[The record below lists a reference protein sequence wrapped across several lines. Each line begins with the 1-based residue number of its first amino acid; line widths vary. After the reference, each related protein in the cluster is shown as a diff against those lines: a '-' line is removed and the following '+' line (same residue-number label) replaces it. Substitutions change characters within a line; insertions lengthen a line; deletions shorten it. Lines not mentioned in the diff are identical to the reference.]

1 MSAININLANDD
13 DNDKIIGLAEK
24 CPQEGM
30 ITYFINRTPRFN
42 TLQRLLD
49 KDAWHFVARKDDNV
63 IGLVG
68 VVHFPASVLDK
79 TYKVGYMLDLRVDEA
94 YRSGM
99 TAFRLVRA
107 AIDHVR
113 ESDADM
119 VIANFL
125 KDNKRPLVFT
135 SGRVGLPSA
144 HHMGTNRIFNIIPI
158 RTMRLDPRYT
168 IEKPDDKDI
177 PAIIELYRRY
187 AARYAIAPVI
197 TEDRFRNYLDNING
211 LSLDNF
217 LVAKENGTIRAV
229 TALWDEHPYKSYQ
242 VLRLGFSIRVLTS
255 LLNFLSHFMKVPHPV
270 RLNEPLRQISLVL
283 YAHDDCP
290 EALDTLFRHANN
302 ISMGSEYTL
311 IMLYAPENDPLFIP
325 MKKFMGISIRSEM
338 YIFTKEAEL
347 IEKLKENPAGLLMDV
362 TMTV

>member
-1 MSAININLANDD
+1 MSAINIQLATDD

-30 ITYFINRTPRFN
+30 ITYFINRTPGFN

-49 KDAWHFVARKDDNV
+49 KDAWHLVARKDDNI

-68 VVHFPASVLDK
+68 VVHFPASVLNK
-79 TYKVGYMLDLRVDEA
+79 PSRVGYMLDLRVDKA
-94 YRSGM
+94 YRNGM
-99 TAFRLVRA
+99 TAFKLLRA
-107 AIDHVR
+107 AEDHVR
-113 ESDADM
+113 RSDADM

-144 HHMGTNRIFNIIPI
+144 HYMGTNRIFNIIPI
-158 RTMRLDPRYT
+158 RSMRLDPRYI
-168 IEKPDDKDI
+168 IEKPEEKDI
-177 PAIIELYRRY
+177 PGIIELYRRY
-187 AARYAIAPVI
+187 SSRHAIAPII
-197 TEDRFRNYLDNING
+197 TEERFRNYLRNIKG

-217 LVAKENGTIRAV
+217 LVARENGKIRAV

-242 VLRLGFSIRVLTS
+242 VLRLNFSIRVVTA
-255 LLNFLSHFMKVPHPV
+255 LLNFLSHFIKVPHPV
-270 RLNEPLRQISLVL
+270 RLNEPLRQLSLVL

-311 IMLYAPENDPLFIP
+311 IMLYAPENDPLFRF
-325 MKKFMGISIRSEM
+325 MKKFTGISVRSEM
-338 YIFTKEAEL
+338 YIFAREAAL
-347 IEKLKENPAGLLMDV
+347 IEKLKEHPSGVLLDV
-362 TMTV
+362 TMTI